1 MATARNETKR
11 GVLNETTM
19 TVHRRKPGAA
29 DIHTVCGHTYH
40 VERGRL
46 RLVDVAQI
54 TEATNTTRGGTSVVE
69 RRRHAPTAGGPRAA
83 RPPNTAL

>member
-54 TEATNTTRGGTSVVE
+54 TEATNTSRCGTCFEEGG
-69 RRRHAPTAGGPRAA
+69 GY
-83 RPPNTAL
+83 